1 MGHRLIMI
9 CKFTRIVLG
18 FIETGWTDID
28 KDSERPT
35 VIGIMLLIMFFR
47 PSSSTA
53 LRNSG
58 CRITTTAVTA
68 TLNRLFTIQRMV
80 FISK

>member
-35 VIGIMLLIMFFR
+35 VIGIIWPLI
-47 PSSSTA
+47 
-53 LRNSG
+53 
-58 CRITTTAVTA
+58 V
-68 TLNRLFTIQRMV
+68 
-80 FISK
+80 